1 MHGHREPKASTRAR
15 PLPGRRLPRAVPS
28 HLPVPDISQESE
40 DMCLLSSGSSQ
51 ARARADRPCLGL
63 AGVLRFA
70 GGAAALSLHPRLCIR
85 RDGWRRFVPQSDCRY
100 QIGGRAE
107 CGPQAVV
114 CQPGLVEERFVNNRQ
129 L

>member
-28 HLPVPDISQESE
+28 HLPFPDISQESE

-70 GGAAALSLHPRLCIR
+70 GRAVCVVPASAAVHPQRWMEAFCAP
-85 RDGWRRFVPQSDCRY
+85 V
-100 QIGGRAE
+100 
-107 CGPQAVV
+107 
-114 CQPGLVEERFVNNRQ
+114 GL
-129 L
+129 